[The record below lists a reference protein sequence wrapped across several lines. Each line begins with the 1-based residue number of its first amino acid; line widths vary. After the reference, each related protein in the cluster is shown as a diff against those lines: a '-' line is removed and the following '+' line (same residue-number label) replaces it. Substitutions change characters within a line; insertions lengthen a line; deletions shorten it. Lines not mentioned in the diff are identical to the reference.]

1 MSEMK
6 VLPIWRSM
14 MFVPVNVDKFVDSA
28 HTRGADVVILDL
40 EDSILPKDKERART
54 LVAAAAPKV
63 GRSGAD
69 VVVRINRQWRLC
81 LRDLEAVVSKDICA
95 LMLPKTESA
104 EHVHMVAEVLDEL
117 EAERGLPQGHTKLV
131 PMIEGA
137 AAFFR
142 VQKIAAAHARV
153 VALTL
158 GAEDFALSVGM
169 VPEAEGLFYP
179 KQQIVIAA
187 RAAGVLP
194 LGFIGTVAD
203 FKDLDAFRATVRR
216 SRRLGFMGASVI
228 HPSQIEILNAEFRP
242 SPEEVQQARK
252 VVTAFEAAAGGNQ
265 GAIQVDG
272 KMVDIPVVE
281 RCRATLARHEAI
293 EQRTNTSLAPLAGRG
308 PG

>member
-1 MSEMK
+1 MSENRK
-6 VLPIWRSM
+6 LPIWRSM

-28 HTRGADVVILDL
+28 HTRGADAIILDL
-40 EDSILPKDKERART
+40 EDSILPKDKALART
-54 LVAAAAPKV
+54 LVSAAAPTV
-63 GRSGAD
+63 ARCGAD
-69 VVVRINRQWRLC
+69 VVVRVNRPWRLC
-81 LRDLEAVVSKDICA
+81 LRDLEAVVSREICA
-95 LMLPKTESA
+95 LMLPKAESA
-104 EHVHMVAEVLDEL
+104 DHVLMVAEVLDEL
-117 EAERGLPQGHTKLV
+117 EAERGLPRGHTKLV
-131 PMIEGA
+131 PMIESA

-142 VQKIAAAHARV
+142 VQEIAAAHARV

-187 RAAGVLP
+187 RAAGVMP
-194 LGFIGTVAD
+194 MGFIGTVAD

-242 SPEEVQQARK
+242 SPEEVEQARK
-252 VVTAFEAAAGGNQ
+252 VIAAFDAAAGGNQ

-272 KMVDIPVVE
+272 RMVDIPVVE

-293 EQRTNTSLAPLAGRG
+293 EQRAKARA
-308 PG
+308 

>member
-1 MSEMK
+1 MSGNK
-6 VLPIWRSM
+6 QLPIWRSM
-14 MFVPVNVDKFVDSA
+14 LFVPVNVDKFVESA
-28 HTRGADVVILDL
+28 HSRGADAIILDL

-54 LVAAAAPKV
+54 LVPAAATRVA
-63 GRSGAD
+63 RSGAD
-69 VVVRINRQWRLC
+69 VVVRINRPWRLC
-81 LRDLEAVVSKDICA
+81 LRDLEAVVSNEVCA
-95 LMLPKTESA
+95 LMLPKAESA
-104 EHVHMVAEVLDEL
+104 DHVRLVAEVLDEL
-117 EAERGLPQGHTKLV
+117 EAERGLPQGQTKLL
-131 PMIEGA
+131 PMIESA
-137 AAFFR
+137 SAFFR
-142 VQKIAAAHARV
+142 VQEIAAAHARV

-216 SRRLGFMGASVI
+216 SRRLGFIGASVI

-252 VVTAFEAAAGGNQ
+252 VVAAFEAAAGGSQ
-265 GAIQVDG
+265 GAIEVDG

-281 RCRATLARHEAI
+281 RARATLARHDAI
-293 EQRTNTSLAPLAGRG
+293 EQRAQARN
-308 PG
+308 

>member
-1 MSEMK
+1 MSEK
-6 VLPIWRSM
+6 KKLPIWRSM
-14 MFVPVNVDKFVDSA
+14 MFVPVNVDKFVASA
-28 HTRGADVVILDL
+28 HTRGADVIILDL

-54 LVAAAAPKV
+54 LVSGAAPKV
-63 GRSGAD
+63 ARSGAD
-69 VVVRINRQWRLC
+69 VVVRINRPWRLC
-81 LRDLEAVVSKDICA
+81 LRDLEAVVSREICA

-104 EHVHMVAEVLDEL
+104 DHVRLVAEVLDEL
-117 EAERGLPQGHTKLV
+117 EAERGLPQGHTQLV
-131 PMIEGA
+131 PMIESAG
-137 AAFFR
+137 AFFR
-142 VQKIAAAHARV
+142 AQEIAAAHSRV

-203 FKDLDAFRATVRR
+203 YKDLDAFRATARR
-216 SRRLGFMGASVI
+216 SRRLGFTGAAVI
-228 HPSQIEILNAEFRP
+228 HPSQIAILNAEFRP

-252 VVTAFEAAAGGNQ
+252 VVAAFEAAAGGNQ
-265 GAIQVDG
+265 GAIEVDG

-281 RCRATLARHEAI
+281 RARGTLARHEAI
-293 EQRTNTSLAPLAGRG
+293 EQRTKARG
-308 PG
+308 

>member
-1 MSEMK
+1 MSAK
-6 VLPIWRSM
+6 KRLPIWRSM
-14 MFVPVNVDKFVDSA
+14 MFVPVNVGKFVDSA
-28 HTRGADVVILDL
+28 STRGADAIILDL
-40 EDSILPKDKERART
+40 EDSILPKDKEHART
-54 LVAAAAPKV
+54 LVAAAAPKAA
-63 GRSGAD
+63 RSGAD
-69 VVVRINRQWRLC
+69 VVVRINRPWRLC
-81 LRDLEAVVSKDICA
+81 LRDLEAVVSWEICA
-95 LMLPKTESA
+95 LMLPKAESA
-104 EHVHMVAEVLDEL
+104 DHVQMVAEVLDEL
-117 EAERGLPQGHTKLV
+117 EAERGLPQGHTRLV
-131 PMIEGA
+131 PMIESA

-142 VQKIAAAHARV
+142 AQEIAAADARV

-169 VPEAEGLFYP
+169 VPEAESLFYP

-203 FKDLDAFRATVRR
+203 YKDLDAFRAVVRR

-242 SPEEVQQARK
+242 SAAEVQQARR
-252 VVTAFEAAAGGNQ
+252 VVAAFDAAGGGSQ

-281 RCRATLARHEAI
+281 RARATLARHDAI
-293 EQRTNTSLAPLAGRG
+293 EQRTSAGG
-308 PG
+308 C

>member
-1 MSEMK
+1 MNGNK
-6 VLPIWRSM
+6 QLPVWRSM
-14 MFVPVNVDKFVDSA
+14 MFVPVNVDKFVASA
-28 HTRGADVVILDL
+28 HARGADVIILDL
-40 EDSILPKDKERART
+40 EDSILPKDTERART
-54 LVAAAAPKV
+54 LVAAAAPQV
-63 GRSGAD
+63 ARSGAD
-69 VVVRINRQWRLC
+69 VVVRINRPWRLC
-81 LRDLEAVVSKDICA
+81 LRDLEAVVSREICA
-95 LMLPKTESA
+95 LMLPKAESA
-104 EHVHMVAEVLDEL
+104 EHVRMVAEVLDEL
-117 EAERGLPQGHTKLV
+117 EAERGLAQGHTKLV
-131 PMIEGA
+131 PMIESA

-142 VQKIAAAHARV
+142 AQEIAASHARV

-242 SPEEVQQARK
+242 APEEVERARK
-252 VVTAFEAAAGGNQ
+252 VVAAFEAAAGGNQ

-281 RCRATLARHEAI
+281 RARATLERHEAI
-293 EQRTNTSLAPLAGRG
+293 ERRAQRQGA
-308 PG
+308 

>member
-1 MSEMK
+1 MSENK
-6 VLPIWRSM
+6 KLPIWRSM

-28 HTRGADVVILDL
+28 HTRGADVIILDL

-54 LVAAAAPKV
+54 LVSGAAPKV
-63 GRSGAD
+63 ARAGAD
-69 VVVRINRQWRLC
+69 VFVRINRPWRLC
-81 LRDLEAVVSKDICA
+81 LRDLEAVVSKEICA

-104 EHVHMVAEVLDEL
+104 DHVHMVAEVLDEL
-117 EAERGLPQGHTKLV
+117 EAERGLPQGHTRLV
-131 PMIEGA
+131 TMIESA

-142 VQKIAAAHARV
+142 AQEIAASHSRV

-216 SRRLGFMGASVI
+216 SRRLGFTGASVI
-228 HPSQIEILNAEFRP
+228 HPSQIAILNAEFRP
-242 SPEEVQQARK
+242 APEEVQLARK
-252 VVTAFEAAAGGNQ
+252 VVAAFEAAAGGSQ

-281 RCRATLARHEAI
+281 RARGTLARHEAI
-293 EQRTNTSLAPLAGRG
+293 EQRTKARS
-308 PG
+308 

>member
-1 MSEMK
+1 MSENRK
-6 VLPIWRSM
+6 LPIWRSM

-28 HTRGADVVILDL
+28 HTRGADVIILDL

-63 GRSGAD
+63 ARAGAD
-69 VVVRINRQWRLC
+69 VVVRINRPWRLC
-81 LRDLEAVVSKDICA
+81 LRDLEAVVSREICA

-104 EHVHMVAEVLDEL
+104 DHVRMVAEVLDEL
-117 EAERGLPQGHTKLV
+117 EAERGLPQGHTQLV
-131 PMIEGA
+131 AMIESA

-142 VQKIAAAHARV
+142 AQEIAAAHARV

-203 FKDLDAFRATVRR
+203 YKDLVAFRATARR

-228 HPSQIEILNAEFRP
+228 HPSQIAILNAEFRP
-242 SPEEVQQARK
+242 APEEVLQARK
-252 VVTAFEAAAGGNQ
+252 VVAAFEAAAGGNQ
-265 GAIQVDG
+265 GAIEVDG

-281 RCRATLARHEAI
+281 RARGTLARHEAI
-293 EQRTNTSLAPLAGRG
+293 EQRTKARG
-308 PG
+308 

>member
-1 MSEMK
+1 MTEK
-6 VLPIWRSM
+6 KKLPIWRSM

-28 HTRGADVVILDL
+28 HTRGADVIILDL
-40 EDSILPKDKERART
+40 EDSILPKDKALART

-63 GRSGAD
+63 ARSGAD
-69 VVVRINRQWRLC
+69 VVVRINRPWRLC
-81 LRDLEAVVSKDICA
+81 LRDLEAVVSREICA

-104 EHVHMVAEVLDEL
+104 DHVHMVAEVLDEL

-131 PMIEGA
+131 PMIESA
-137 AAFFR
+137 SAFFR
-142 VQKIAAAHARV
+142 AQEIAAAHARV
-153 VALTL
+153 IALTL

-203 FKDLDAFRATVRR
+203 FKDLEAFRATARR
-216 SRRLGFMGASVI
+216 SRRLGFTGASVI

-242 SPEEVQQARK
+242 SVEEVAQARK
-252 VVTAFEAAAGGNQ
+252 VVTAFEAAAGGSQ

-281 RCRATLARHEAI
+281 RCRGILARHEAI
-293 EQRTNTSLAPLAGRG
+293 EQRTQARG
-308 PG
+308 

>member
-1 MSEMK
+1 MSEQK
-6 VLPIWRSM
+6 KLPVWRSM

-104 EHVHMVAEVLDEL
+104 DHVLMVSEVLDEL

-131 PMIEGA
+131 VMIEGA

-142 VQKIAAAHARV
+142 AQEIAAAHSRV

-293 EQRTNTSLAPLAGRG
+293 EQRTQARG
-308 PG
+308 